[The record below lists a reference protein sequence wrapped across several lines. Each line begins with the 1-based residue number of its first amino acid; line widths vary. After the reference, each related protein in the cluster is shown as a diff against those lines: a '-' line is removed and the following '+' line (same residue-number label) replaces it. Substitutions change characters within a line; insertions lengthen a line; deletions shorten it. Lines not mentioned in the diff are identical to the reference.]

1 MADPGATVLI
11 AAAALNAS
19 AALAH
24 VGIVLGGPDWYRW
37 FGAGEGMARL
47 AAQGS
52 TWPAALTLGI
62 ALVLASWSAYALAG
76 AGVLARLPFLRTVLV
91 AVTAIYLVRG
101 IAGFA
106 LAAFAPGGNSPA
118 FWVWSST
125 ICLAIGAVHAA
136 GVWLAWPLSGAAR
149 P

>member
-1 MADPGATVLI
+1 MAGNGASLLI
-11 AAAALNAS
+11 AAATLNAV
-19 AALAH
+19 AALLH
-24 VGIVLGGPDWYRW
+24 VGVVLGGPDWYRW

-52 TWPAALTLGI
+52 AYPALVTLGI
-62 ALVLASWSAYALAG
+62 ALVLATWAAYALAG
-76 AGVLARLPFLRTVLV
+76 AGVLARLPLLQTVLV
-91 AVTAIYLVRG
+91 AVTAIYLIRG
-101 IAGFA
+101 VAGFA
-106 LAAFAPGGNSPA
+106 LAVLAPGGNSPA

-136 GVWLAWPLSGAAR
+136 GVWLAWPLPAAPR

>member
-1 MADPGATVLI
+1 MTVNGACWLI
-11 AAAALNAS
+11 LAAALNAL
-19 AALAH
+19 AALIH
-24 VGIVLGGPDWYRW
+24 VGVVLGGPDWYRR

-52 TWPAALTLGI
+52 AYPALVTLGI
-62 ALVLASWSAYALAG
+62 ALVLATWAAYALAG
-76 AGVLARLPFLRTVLV
+76 AGVLARPPFLRTVLV

-101 IAGFA
+101 IAGFL

-118 FWVWSST
+118 FWLWSST

-136 GVWLAWPLSGAAR
+136 GVWLAWPLSAAPR
-149 P
+149 S

>member
-1 MADPGATVLI
+1 MP
-11 AAAALNAS
+11 
-19 AALAH
+19 
-24 VGIVLGGPDWYRW
+24 GGPDGHRR

-52 TWPAALTLGI
+52 ACRALVSLGI
-62 ALVLASWSAYALAG
+62 ALVLATSAACALAG
-76 AGVLARLPFLRTVLV
+76 AGVLARPPFLRTVLV

-101 IAGFA
+101 IAGFL

-118 FWVWSST
+118 FWLWSST

-136 GVWLAWPLSGAAR
+136 GVWLAWPLSAAPR
-149 P
+149 S